1 MVFEMQLQPVDPASP
16 DPQIMADA
24 AARLRVG
31 ELVAFPTET
40 VYGLGANALDAAAVE
55 RIFAAKGRPS
65 YNPVI
70 VHVPHTDAARR
81 IVTAW
86 PESAARL
93 AAAFWPGPLTLVLSK
108 TSDVPD
114 SVSAGLPLIGVRV
127 PAHPVALALLRAAR
141 VPVAAP
147 SANKS
152 NQLSPTT
159 AAHVLRG
166 LADIAGIVLDGGPC
180 AVGIESTVI
189 DLSGEHPV
197 LLRPGGVS
205 VAALESVLGARVH
218 RPVVVAS
225 GEEPRR
231 SPGALDRH
239 YAPRAAM
246 RMVPAGDAVALA
258 TTIDSLRAD
267 RAVIGVLAY
276 SDFDL
281 PFREDVIVRML
292 PSRAEPYASVL
303 FAALHELDSVGVVAI
318 VVEAVPELAI
328 WDAVRDRLKRAAS

>member
-1 MVFEMQLQPVDPASP
+1 MRLQPVDPASP

-40 VYGLGANALDAAAVE
+40 VYGLGANALDPAAVA
-55 RIFAAKGRPS
+55 RIFTAKGRPS

-70 VHVPHTDAARR
+70 VHVPHTEAARR
-81 IVTAW
+81 VVTHW
-86 PESAARL
+86 PDSAARL
-93 AAAFWPGPLTLVLSK
+93 AAAFWPGPLTLVLPK
-108 TSDVPD
+108 TADIPD
-114 SVSAGLPLIGVRV
+114 AVSAGLPLIGVRV
-127 PAHPVALALLRAAR
+127 PAHPIALALLRAAR

-159 AAHVLRG
+159 AEHVMRG
-166 LADIAGIVLDGGPC
+166 LADIEGVVLDGGSC
-180 AVGIESTVI
+180 AVGIESTVV

-197 LLRPGGVS
+197 LLRPGGLS
-205 VAALESVLGARVH
+205 VAALESVLGSKVH
-218 RPVVVAS
+218 RLAYVPSAD
-225 GEEPRR
+225 EPRR

-239 YAPRAAM
+239 YAPRALV
-246 RMVPAGDAVALA
+246 RMVPSGDAVALA

-267 RAVIGVLAY
+267 GAVIGVLAY

-281 PFREDVIVRML
+281 PFREDVVVRML

-303 FAALHELDSVGVVAI
+303 FAALHELDNVGVVAI

-328 WDAVRDRLKRAAS
+328 WDAVRDRLKRASS